1 MFFVFINKA
10 QTMANFFLAIEA
22 NLNVIPILNKI
33 DMTNANVPTCLE
45 ELKKSFDFLPKDV
58 LLV

>member
-1 MFFVFINKA
+1 
-10 QTMANFFLAIEA
+10 MANFFLAIEA